1 MKSTMGAELSP
12 AEITQITLAWEGL
25 LALASSLPSAAEGV
39 DTPEM
44 CQILAHLVGRC
55 HETRRVIGDCWHA
68 ANKRAFP
75 VQHAAKRATVNSA
88 LQDLDALGITKQEI
102 LDIIGRN

>member
-1 MKSTMGAELSP
+1 MGAELSS
-12 AEITQITLAWEGL
+12 AEITQILMAWEGL
-25 LALASSLPSAAEGV
+25 RAFSEALLAQDHL

-44 CQILAHLVGRC
+44 TQCLASLVGRC
-55 HETRRVIGDCWHA
+55 HSVRRVIGDCWHA

-75 VQHAAKRATVNSA
+75 VDHAAKRATVHTA
-88 LQDLDALGITKQEI
+88 IQDLETLGITKQEI

>member
-12 AEITQITLAWEGL
+12 GEVTQITLAWESLRASLG
-25 LALASSLPSAAEGV
+25 ALPPDL

-44 CQILAHLVGRC
+44 CQAIAALVGHC
-55 HETRRVIGDCWHA
+55 HATRRVIGDCWHA

-75 VQHAAKRATVNSA
+75 VQQAAKRATVHTA
-88 LQDLDALGITKQEI
+88 MEDLESLGITKQEI
-102 LDIIGRN
+102 LDILSRN